1 MRTDI
6 LEYLQNEIYSRC
18 RKPSNKFGM
27 GCYYHIE
34 AVVRNSELLA
44 QKYGADKEVVMI
56 AAWLHDIASITDYD
70 LYEDHH
76 IHGAEI
82 ANDILS
88 ELSYNKSK
96 IPLVKACI
104 RNHRGSVHMDKSSV
118 EELCVADAD
127 AISHFDS
134 VPSLLYLAY
143 AERKM
148 GIEEGIQFVKQKLE
162 RSFKNLSAESK
173 EYYKN
178 KYQQVMEILG

>member
-6 LEYLQNEIYSRC
+6 LEYLQNEIYLRC
-18 RKPSNKFGM
+18 KKPSNKFGM

-34 AVVRNSELLA
+34 AVVRNSEILA
-44 QKYGADKEVVMI
+44 QKHGADKEVVMI

-70 LYEDHH
+70 LYENHH

-82 ANDILS
+82 AYDILS
-88 ELSYNKSK
+88 GLSYDKSK
-96 IPLVKACI
+96 IPLVQACI
-104 RNHRGSVHMDKSSV
+104 RNHRGSVCMSKNSV

-162 RSFKNLSAESK
+162 RSFRKLSMESK